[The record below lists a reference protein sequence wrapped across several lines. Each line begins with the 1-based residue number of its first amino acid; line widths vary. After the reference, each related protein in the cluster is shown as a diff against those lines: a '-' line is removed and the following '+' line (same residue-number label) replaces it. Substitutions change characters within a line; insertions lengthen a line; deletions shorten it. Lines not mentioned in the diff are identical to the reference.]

1 MGGIEGVMRGSKVD
15 EAEGLRPVA
24 AELRQPLAAAIDAP
38 IDILIALLINGMV
51 LTNHLNKV
59 LIMDI
64 ISSSQY
70 SLLNRVLRA

>member
-15 EAEGLRPVA
+15 EAEGLRTVA

-38 IDILIALLINGMV
+38 ADKLIALLVNGMA

-59 LIMDI
+59 LIKDI